1 MSALFRAAAAVLASC
16 ALGAGAVYATRALEG
31 RGVDLFAG
39 APDTRAPTPVPQ
51 GARANPG
58 AVLVSFTQGRGART
72 ARLDAV
78 AEACGG
84 SFVLRRGDVAG
95 VAHVIAFIAD
105 EAAGE
110 GVEVRRLSA
119 PGDFMRAEAGVGVLR
134 LTSPDGF
141 EGLAWALATNAEA
154 RALGATSREALELA
168 CADAAAA
175 AARFNAGAG
184 EAGEAGAADTAL
196 R

>member
-16 ALGAGAVYATRALEG
+16 ALGAGAVYGTRALEG
-31 RGVDLFAG
+31 RGVELFAG
-39 APDTRAPTPVPQ
+39 ASDEARAAPVSQ
-51 GARANPG
+51 GARRNSG
-58 AVLVSFTQGRGART
+58 AVLVSFTEGRGART

-84 SFVLRRGDVAG
+84 TFVLRRGDVAG

-105 EAAGE
+105 EAEPG

-119 PGDFMRAEAGVGVLR
+119 PGDFMRAEAGAGLLR

-141 EGLAWALATNAEA
+141 EGLAWVLSSDAEPQALGRAA
-154 RALGATSREALELA
+154 RAALDLA
-168 CADAAAA
+168 CADPAAA

-184 EAGEAGAADTAL
+184 EGEAGAADTAL

>member
-16 ALGAGAVYATRALEG
+16 ALGAGTVYATRALEG

-39 APDTRAPTPVPQ
+39 ASETAPATRAP
-51 GARANPG
+51 GASSDFE
-58 AVLVSFTQGRGART
+58 AVLVSFTEGRGART

-84 SFVLRRGDVAG
+84 TFVLRRGDVAG
-95 VAHVIAFIAD
+95 VAHVIAFIA
-105 EAAGE
+105 EETAGE
-110 GVEVRRLSA
+110 SVEVRRLSA
-119 PGDFMRAEAGVGVLR
+119 PGDLMRAEAGGDGLR

-141 EGLAWALATNAEA
+141 EGLAWALSSDAEA
-154 RALGATSREALELA
+154 RALGATSREALNLA
-168 CADAAAA
+168 CVDAATA
-175 AARFNAGAG
+175 AARFNARAG
-184 EAGEAGAADTAL
+184 EGEAGAADTAL